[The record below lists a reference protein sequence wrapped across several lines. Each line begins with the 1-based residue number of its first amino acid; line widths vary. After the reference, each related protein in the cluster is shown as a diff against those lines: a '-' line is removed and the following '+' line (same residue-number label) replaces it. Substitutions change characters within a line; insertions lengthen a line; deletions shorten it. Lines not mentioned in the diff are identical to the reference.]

1 MMEGQPASPA
11 SVSSSAH
18 RGEVTFRVH
27 MVQTLVALGHH
38 GSAICLM
45 GVEGEEMHLA
55 SDSWRRIWGAT
66 LKPYNPG
73 ELCGG
78 GSQPWGPRGLVAFL
92 LTRKLPCSLGLFYSQ
107 AALPWDLPTNALK
120 SHPDRESHG
129 RTSLRRPMP
138 IASQV
143 WVWGQQEGRC

>member
-38 GSAICLM
+38 GSAICLT

-66 LKPYNPG
+66 LKPCNPG
-73 ELCGG
+73 ELVWWWLPAL
-78 GSQPWGPRGLVAFL
+78 GSPGSGCFSVDQETPLLPRFVLFPGS
-92 LTRKLPCSLGLFYSQ
+92 PSLGPAHQ
-107 AALPWDLPTNALK
+107 CIEK
-120 SHPDRESHG
+120 SP
-129 RTSLRRPMP
+129 
-138 IASQV
+138 
-143 WVWGQQEGRC
+143 